1 MLSFFSRLTDSFS
14 SGAPLSSCSDLT
26 PRHGFSPQTGDP
38 PVQIVMDKHVINS
51 DSYLRVTLRSRRT
64 FKGFLLFAE
73 SHDTRYLGTWYIPYL
88 THVSHVSESR
98 YLHCEARVQSAVTQS
113 GQARDMWLVSFQ
125 WRPPDNFSGW
135 SVFRATIVESYEVF
149 WTDIVSN
156 KVWVVSDN
164 DTDDNEVENEK
175 SISDKKTS
183 YYNYKL
189 GDGDYDLDVDN
200 RFRADFSR

>member
-1 MLSFFSRLTDSFS
+1 M
-14 SGAPLSSCSDLT
+14 
-26 PRHGFSPQTGDP
+26 
-38 PVQIVMDKHVINS
+38 
-51 DSYLRVTLRSRRT
+51 
-64 FKGFLLFAE
+64 
-73 SHDTRYLGTWYIPYL
+73 
-88 THVSHVSESR
+88 
-98 YLHCEARVQSAVTQS
+98 
-113 GQARDMWLVSFQ
+113 
-125 WRPPDNFSGW
+125 
-135 SVFRATIVESYEVF
+135 FRATIVESYEVF

-200 RFRADFSR
+200 LTDFVQIFQDDTRFSEDVDIGDQDKQINHDNLPLTSNQVQILH